1 MTSMFLSAAAVIFD
15 KLGTPATYVPNEPVD
30 AISCTVVVQSGTGL
44 MPMDTQAQFW
54 GDETHLFCLV
64 DECGEPDRGETFT
77 VGSTTYTVDE
87 VLDNNS
93 YVVEMRVRS

>member
-1 MTSMFLSAAAVIFD
+1 MTSAYQSAAEVIFD
-15 KLGTPATYVPNEPVD
+15 KLGTAATYTPSAGD
-30 AISCTVVVQSGTGL
+30 AVSCTVVVQQGTGL

-77 VGSTTYTVDE
+77 VGATTYTVDE

-93 YVVEMRVRS
+93 YVVEMRVH

>member
-1 MTSMFLSAAAVIFD
+1 MTSVFQSAADAIFA
-15 KLGTPATYVPNEPVD
+15 KLGTSATYTPSAGD
-30 AISCTVVVQSGTGL
+30 AVSCSVVVQSGTGL
-44 MPMDTQAQFW
+44 MPMDTQAQFF
-54 GDETHLFCLV
+54 GAETHLFCLV

-77 VGSTTYTVDE
+77 VGGTTYTVDE

>member
-1 MTSMFLSAAAVIFD
+1 MFLSAAAVIFD
-15 KLGTPATYVPNEPVD
+15 KLGTSAIYTPSAGD
-30 AISCTVVVQSGTGL
+30 AVSCTVVVQSGTGL